1 MGVLNSLK
9 AMADKMI
16 AAEGQGVNIYFVDQD
31 NGGYDP
37 DTSANTSSAPV
48 VVGTKAVLLNFAL
61 ESTGKTTYNGVLIE
75 KDDREAYVSWQ
86 AGFPRDPGVVGDY
99 LVDSANTKW
108 RIMTMK
114 HNNPSGSV
122 EIMYNLLLRR

>member
-9 AMADKMI
+9 AMADRMI
-16 AAEGQGVNIYFVDQD
+16 AAEGQSVNVYFVDQD

-37 DTSANTSSAPV
+37 DLSTSVNSAPV
-48 VVGTKAVLLNFAL
+48 VVATKAVLLNFAL
-61 ESTGKTTYNGVLIE
+61 ESTGSTTYNGILVE
-75 KDDREAYVSWQ
+75 KDDRECYLSWKST
-86 AGFPRDPGVVGDY
+86 FPRDPDALGDY
-99 LVDSANTKW
+99 LIDSANTKW

-114 HNNPSGSV
+114 HNNPSGST